1 MKLKRKEREEREKQ
15 EALDREKNRI
25 KSGKEM
31 IEAKRKY
38 VPCYCFS
45 TLLQKYCGIH
55 ILMIIFS
62 RKPCRMEEQEIKKL
76 AELRRKEKED
86 DRKARER
93 VRAQIEAD
101 KAARKA
107 KAEAAQGGTPTPTVV
122 APPVAVPVKP
132 ASAPKDYTEARLQV
146 WLSTHP

>member
-1 MKLKRKEREEREKQ
+1 
-15 EALDREKNRI
+15 
-25 KSGKEM
+25 
-31 IEAKRKY
+31 
-38 VPCYCFS
+38 
-45 TLLQKYCGIH
+45 
-55 ILMIIFS
+55 
-62 RKPCRMEEQEIKKL
+62 MEEQEIKKL

-107 KAEAAQGGTPTPTVV
+107 KAEAAQGGTPTPIVV

-146 WLSTHP
+146 WLSTHPYQYKHTLFTVTWIHLQFYLCFPHR